1 METNKSNEAG
11 AGDRPRKT
19 MTYLD
24 FTTLEGMTGEITALD
39 IGNGQQGICELC
51 PVALALARMFEGCE
65 TDVNMN
71 DATIDT
77 NGETLTVLRISE
89 ALADWIEAYDFENKV
104 SPVKLRIST
113 WNRKGYEYML
123 DIAA

>member
-1 METNKSNEAG
+1 MRRG
-11 AGDRPRKT
+11 WRPSPQNNDIFRFH
-19 MTYLD
+19 D
-24 FTTLEGMTGEITALD
+24 FRGVDGRNHGTD
-39 IGNGQQGICELC
+39 IGNGRQGICELC
-51 PVALALARMFEGCE
+51 PVALALARMFEGYE